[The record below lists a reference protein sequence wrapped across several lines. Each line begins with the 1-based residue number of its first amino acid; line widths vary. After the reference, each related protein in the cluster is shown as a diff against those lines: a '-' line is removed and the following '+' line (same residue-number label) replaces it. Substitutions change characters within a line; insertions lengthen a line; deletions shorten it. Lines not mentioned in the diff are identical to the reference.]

1 MRGLRFGLTVVVLA
15 CAACVLAG
23 ESVSSVLAGS
33 TPAVSLNVENATPR
47 KVEDT
52 TRMALAR
59 DYAAA
64 WESMAEALDQNRA
77 DLLNAN
83 FTGIAKQKLTAT
95 IDAQLRSNLHQR
107 FLDKG
112 HKVNLVFYS
121 PEGSAIELHDT
132 AHLELQL
139 LDGNKGNKVVHSED
153 ATVDYVVLL
162 TAAENAWNVRL
173 MDAVPAF

>member
-1 MRGLRFGLTVVVLA
+1 MRYLRFGLTVA
-15 CAACVLAG
+15 VLAG
-23 ESVSSVLAGS
+23 LGYVLAEGNVDSVLAGS
-33 TPAVSLNVENATPR
+33 TPAISLNVEIAAPR

-64 WESMAEALDQNRA
+64 WESMVEALEQNRA

-83 FTGIAKQKLTAT
+83 FVGIAKQKLTAT
-95 IDAQLRSNLHQR
+95 IDAQRRSNLHQH
-107 FLDKG
+107 FVDKG
-112 HKVNLVFYS
+112 HKVELVFYS

-132 AHLELQL
+132 ARLELQL
-139 LDGNKGNKVVHSED
+139 LDGDKVVHSAD
-153 ATVDYVVLL
+153 ATVHYVVLL

-173 MDAVPAF
+173 LDAVPGF

>member
-1 MRGLRFGLTVVVLA
+1 MRCLRFGLTLAVLA
-15 CAACVLAG
+15 CLACVLAG
-23 ESVSSVLAGS
+23 ESVNSILAGS
-33 TPAVSLNVENATPR
+33 TPAVLLNVENAAPR

-64 WESMAEALDQNRA
+64 WESMADALDQNRA

-83 FTGIAKQKLTAT
+83 FTGIAKQKLSAT
-95 IDAQLRSNLHQR
+95 IDAQRRSNLHQH

-112 HKVNLVFYS
+112 HSVDLVFYS
-121 PEGSAIELHDT
+121 AEGSAIELHDT
-132 AHLELQL
+132 ARLELQL
-139 LDGNKGNKVVHSED
+139 LDGDKVVHSED
-153 ATVDYVVLL
+153 ATVHYVVLL

-173 MDAVPAF
+173 LDAVPAF